1 MSEMF
6 VVRRANG
13 DVFTEEI
20 DGKPTVPVWSSEE
33 AIERYKERNPE
44 LITFLGARLTR
55 SMISRIGNGLAGKG
69 TPEFFLLAEDDPDAD
84 LDDGRPISVEEI
96 FPQGEH
102 SPPPA
107 QLQL

>member
-13 DVFTEEI
+13 DIFTEEI
-20 DGKPTVPVWSSEE
+20 DGKPTIPVWSSVD

-44 LITFLGARLTR
+44 LITFIGAPLTR
-55 SMISRIGNGLAGKG
+55 SLIGRIGNVLAAEG
-69 TPEFFLLAEDDPDAD
+69 TPRFFLLAEDDPDAD
-84 LDDGRPISVEEI
+84 LDDGRPISVDEI

-102 SPPPA
+102 SPTPA
-107 QLQL
+107 QLHV